1 MMSMFHRDGAN
12 IMVTTGKAQWEG
24 DGIRFEDEG
33 VVQVG
38 AYDWIE
44 AVVGDTVVGK
54 GRSFM
59 AFVPA
64 GSLLEFRQM
73 KPSREVFTAEEIEA
87 ARKPT
92 TVTVLNQER
101 YGCEGGFVFDGK
113 LDDVIGSLV
122 KIREEIPEEY
132 RASAEC
138 VIESESGYEDSHY
151 ATILVTYSRPETDD
165 EVTKRLKS
173 ELIRNEQAE
182 KEERAAFERL
192 QKKYGTG

>member
-1 MMSMFHRDGAN
+1 MMSMFHRDGLQVLV
-12 IMVTTGKAQWEG
+12 VTGRAAWEG
-24 DGIRFEDEG
+24 EGLRFSEAGYLQASGVLIEALIDG
-33 VVQVG
+33 
-38 AYDWIE
+38 
-44 AVVGDTVVGK
+44 AVVGHGC
-54 GRSFM
+54 SFPVS
-59 AFVPA
+59 VPA
-64 GSLLEFRQM
+64 GGLVEFRSM
-73 KPSREVFTAEEIEA
+73 KPSREAFTAEEIEA
-87 ARKPT
+87 ARKQT

-113 LDDVIGSLV
+113 LDDVIGSLA

-138 VIESESGYEDSHY
+138 VIESESGYEDSHC

-173 ELIRNEQAE
+173 ELIRKEQAE